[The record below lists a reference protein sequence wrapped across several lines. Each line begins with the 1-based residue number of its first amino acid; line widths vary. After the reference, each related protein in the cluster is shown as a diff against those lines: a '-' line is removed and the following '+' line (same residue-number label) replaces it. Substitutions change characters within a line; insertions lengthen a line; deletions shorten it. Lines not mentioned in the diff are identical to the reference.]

1 MPTAVVTGA
10 AGGIGRAV
18 VERLSSDGFH
28 VVAVD
33 REWPMEGRPDG
44 AVVLDVVDS
53 RRVAEIVGELPRIDA
68 VVNSAAIMSVGL
80 AESLPFDE
88 WDRIANV
95 NVRGAFAV
103 IRAATPALR
112 RSGGAVVNV
121 SSVHARS
128 TSIGAAAYAAS
139 KGALSA
145 LTRALA
151 LELADSGVRVNAV
164 VPGAIETEM
173 LRTGLSRSDDPEASR
188 ASLVAR
194 TPLGRVGLP
203 ADVAHAVSFLVD
215 NLRAGFVTGQELVVD
230 GGVLAKLAS
239 E

>member
-1 MPTAVVTGA
+1 MRTAVVTGA
-10 AGGIGRAV
+10 AGGIGLAV
-18 VERLSSDGFH
+18 VANLQASGWD

-33 REWPMEGRPDG
+33 RTWTSASRPDG
-44 AVVLDVVDS
+44 AIELDVSDA
-53 RRVAEIVGELPRIDA
+53 RQVAAVVGELPRIDA
-68 VVNSAAIMSVGL
+68 VINNAAVMGVGL
-80 AESLPFDE
+80 AEDMALEE

-95 NVRGAFAV
+95 NVRGAFTV

-112 RSGGAVVNV
+112 RSTGSVVNV
-121 SSVHARS
+121 SSVHARA
-128 TSIGAAAYAAS
+128 TSVGAAAYAAS

-164 VPGAIETEM
+164 LPGAIDTKM
-173 LRTGLSRSDDPEASR
+173 LRTGLSRSPDPASSL
-188 ASLVAR
+188 ASLVER

-203 ADVAHAVSFLVD
+203 SDVAHAVAFLVD
-215 NLRAGFVTGQELVVD
+215 NVRAGFVTGQELVVD